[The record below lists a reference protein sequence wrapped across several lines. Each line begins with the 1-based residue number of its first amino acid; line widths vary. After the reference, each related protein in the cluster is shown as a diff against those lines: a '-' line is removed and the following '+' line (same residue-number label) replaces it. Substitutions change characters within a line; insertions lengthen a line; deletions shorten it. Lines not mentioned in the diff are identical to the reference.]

1 MKRAPKNPVKKFA
14 KTQNVIGSHEN
25 RIDFGSLQ
33 IFLLGFLVHS
43 SELETSQICSTIKSG
58 RVFFANTSLTISR
71 CEKKKYLY
79 FTKNKIKIFL
89 FYF

>member
-1 MKRAPKNPVKKFA
+1 MKSR
-14 KTQNVIGSHEN
+14 
-25 RIDFGSLQ
+25 
-33 IFLLGFLVHS
+33 
-43 SELETSQICSTIKSG
+43 

-89 FYF
+89 FYFEKKKIEKK